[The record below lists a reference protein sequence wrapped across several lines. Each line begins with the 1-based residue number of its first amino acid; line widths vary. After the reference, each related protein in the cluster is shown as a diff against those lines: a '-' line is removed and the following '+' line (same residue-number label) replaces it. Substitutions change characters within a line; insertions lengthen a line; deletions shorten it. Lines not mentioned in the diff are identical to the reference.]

1 MARSRLDN
9 SEPELGAAAAAE
21 AVFESR
27 EAPRVAADFS
37 LELHGP
43 AFAVPLQARARDI
56 STGGI
61 CFATASP
68 VALESL
74 KSVSLDLPQGRKR
87 FEVEGKWQTNRGLDD
102 SVLTGA
108 VFVGLLPAEV
118 ASLWDVVDKVS
129 RDIGRFLFEALREE
143 GISLDDAMSVAQ
155 TTRTRIVPRGRF
167 IYQRHQ
173 PHAPGD
179 DSIFIVQQG
188 SVELTI
194 PIRSGREVRLGKA
207 GSGSILGGLGSVI
220 GMLPLE
226 SAQANEETVLLEV
239 SKSAYAYLKI
249 AKPLLAHWLGQVILG
264 GQLRRMDGVV
274 ARLGDSD

>member
-1 MARSRLDN
+1 
-9 SEPELGAAAAAE
+9 
-21 AVFESR
+21 
-27 EAPRVAADFS
+27 
-37 LELHGP
+37 
-43 AFAVPLQARARDI
+43 
-56 STGGI
+56 
-61 CFATASP
+61 
-68 VALESL
+68 
-74 KSVSLDLPQGRKR
+74 
-87 FEVEGKWQTNRGLDD
+87 
-102 SVLTGA
+102 
-108 VFVGLLPAEV
+108 
-118 ASLWDVVDKVS
+118 VVDKVS
-129 RDIGRFLFEALREE
+129 REIGRFLFEALREE

-155 TTRTRIVPRGRF
+155 TTRTRIVPRGGF

-188 SVELTI
+188 SVELTL
-194 PIRSGREVRLGKA
+194 PIRAGREVRLGKA

-264 GQLRRMDGVV
+264 GHLRRMDGVV
-274 ARLGDSD
+274 SRLGDSD